1 MTTQRQLPI
10 CIPAARPLVPLEA
23 IMVLLDIDEDSVLG
37 LIDAGE
43 LRWAW
48 NIASSGADRREI
60 RVLRDSLLSYCA
72 LSGQPA
78 DAAALWPI
86 VFGHSRDVVRST
98 ELQRLFSC
106 SSSHVHRLIKDK
118 DLVALNAATTGPNG
132 YARITRASVIGF
144 LNSRRMT

>member
-1 MTTQRQLPI
+1 MTTQKQLPI

-37 LIDAGE
+37 LIDGGE

-48 NIASSGADRREI
+48 NIASAGSDRREV
-60 RVLRDSLLSYCA
+60 RVLRESILSYCA
-72 LSGQPA
+72 LSGQPSGEES
-78 DAAALWPI
+78 LWTI
-86 VFGHSRDVVRST
+86 VFGHSRDVVKST

-132 YARITRASVIGF
+132 FARITRASVIAF
-144 LNSRRMT
+144 LQARRIQ